1 MGMIEYA
8 PDFSL
13 SAEGKDITAAIR
25 RGLIEIRY
33 TDNGAG
39 TKKADELQITLSS
52 ETLAIPS
59 KGAVLRLALGFNGV
73 LVDKGS
79 FTVCQVQSSGPP
91 RRLSIYATS
100 APMNPGKHGSDVT
113 QAKTRAFDDITLA
126 DLLKTV
132 ASENGLQARV
142 SSELASITIPYIAQT
157 AESDAALI
165 TRVAAEYGAVSKVSG
180 GYWMLLKFGAA
191 KSAGGRE
198 LSSITITPDQVS
210 SWNYSEGDRGAA
222 SSGSDKKGEAGVDY
236 YNPATGE
243 TNTHTTEINA
253 SSQRYPYTKPDQES
267 AEKLAESQAKKVQ
280 KAGRK
285 MSNAMPCRP
294 QLLRATAECRFITA
308 GFGQREDH
316 HWQAESLAFS
326 LSESG
331 FSLQVSLATD
341 ISQKGGAGKKEGTDK
356 KAGENYFSK

>member
-165 TRVAAEYGAVSKVSG
+165 TRIAAEYGAVSKVSG

-198 LSSITITPDQVS
+198 LSSITITPDQVLTGATPRATVAPRVL
-210 SWNYSEGDRGAA
+210 EVTKRGKRVWIITTPRPAKPKHTLRRSA
-222 SSGSDKKGEAGVDY
+222 LHRSGTRTQ
-236 YNPATGE
+236 NRIR
-243 TNTHTTEINA
+243 N
-253 SSQRYPYTKPDQES
+253 
-267 AEKLAESQAKKVQ
+267 
-280 KAGRK
+280 
-285 MSNAMPCRP
+285 
-294 QLLRATAECRFITA
+294 LLRNLRNPRPKKCR
-308 GFGQREDH
+308 RP
-316 HWQAESLAFS
+316 
-326 LSESG
+326 
-331 FSLQVSLATD
+331 
-341 ISQKGGAGKKEGTDK
+341 GGKCQSPCHA
-356 KAGENYFSK
+356 ARSC